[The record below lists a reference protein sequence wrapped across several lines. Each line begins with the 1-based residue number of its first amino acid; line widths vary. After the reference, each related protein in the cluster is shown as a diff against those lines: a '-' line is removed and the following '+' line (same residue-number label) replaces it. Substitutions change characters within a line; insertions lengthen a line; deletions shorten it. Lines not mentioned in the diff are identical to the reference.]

1 MEDQKKNQTES
12 SGLKEDSSKPPRQG
26 RGGFSLSKKDSHY
39 MMFGLK
45 IAGDFGATIAV
56 PIIAF
61 VLLGRWLDRI
71 YDSNP
76 WFTLLAF
83 VLAALLSAVS
93 IARKAKRYGR
103 EYENIDK

>member
-1 MEDQKKNQTES
+1 MKSQPES
-12 SGLKEDSSKPPRQG
+12 SGSKEDPSKTPRQG

-45 IAGDFGATIAV
+45 IAGDFGVTIAA
-56 PIIAF
+56 PIVAF

-71 YDSNP
+71 YDANP
-76 WFTLLAF
+76 WFTILAF

-93 IARKAKRYGR
+93 IARKAKRYGK
-103 EYENIDK
+103 EYDNIDK